1 MVSTKEEEKKYFQE
15 LLNPELGALFRTAL
29 RMTRNR
35 EDAEDLVQETVTKAF
50 AAFDRFEKGT
60 NFRAWIFR
68 ILTNTF
74 INNYYRNFLP

>member
-35 EDAEDLVQETVTKAF
+35 EDAEDLVQETVTKSFCCALIG
-50 AAFDRFEKGT
+50 FEKGL
-60 NFRAWIFR
+60 IFEPGYSES
-68 ILTNTF
+68 NQHF
-74 INNYYRNFLP
+74 YK